1 MQGQTVR
8 LTAAALTLF
17 LGITV
22 AAVAVDYYEEP
33 MEPINPRF
41 SAMGGPHA
49 AAYDGFSALFQNP
62 AGYLQTEPEISFAEL
77 TLGLKGP
84 VFSIAD
90 TFLAGASLED
100 ISELLDG
107 LYTGMDVAG
116 PLAFG
121 YVGHGLGF
129 GMYSNTSSEI
139 RANNPFTA
147 KEKIMQD
154 LLLSGGYSF
163 PIIGGGEGYEPHK
176 LDGGVLLKGGFRG
189 TIKGDVSAIE
199 LQKPS
204 MDLVLDRPFYF
215 TSLIGADLGLLYS
228 YEGRWHFG
236 ITAKDAFTPTKR
248 SEYEDITAFRKGDP
262 QIDDELGLVP
272 FSLNVGGM
280 YRVDLSSRNIFISE
294 AKFFLDYEDVFDYWL
309 YPEMATNPILH
320 VGLGTEI
327 TMMSILDLRLG
338 FAEGLPAA
346 GIGLDLHFFT
356 LNAAM
361 FGTERSTEP
370 GLSPVYNLQL
380 GFQFTM

>member
-1 MQGQTVR
+1 
-8 LTAAALTLF
+8 
-17 LGITV
+17 
-22 AAVAVDYYEEP
+22 

-62 AGYLQTEPEISFAEL
+62 AGYLRTEPEISFAEL
-77 TLGLKGP
+77 TFGLKGP

-107 LYTGMDVAG
+107 LYTGLDVTG

-129 GMYSNTSSEI
+129 GLYSNTSSEV
-139 RANNPFTA
+139 RSNNPFTA

-154 LLLSGGYSF
+154 LLLTGGYSF
-163 PIIGGGEGYEPHK
+163 PIIGGSEGYEPHK

-189 TIKGDVSAIE
+189 NIQGDVSAIE

-204 MDLVLDRPFYF
+204 LDLVLDRPFYF

-228 YEGRWHFG
+228 YQRRWYFG
-236 ITAKDAFTPTKR
+236 MTAKDAFTPTKR
-248 SEYEDITAFRKGDP
+248 SEYEDINAFIAGDP

-272 FSLNVGGM
+272 FSFNVGGM
-280 YRVDLSSRNIFISE
+280 YRIDLSSKNIFISE

-309 YPEMATNPILH
+309 YPEMATNPVLH

-338 FAEGLPAA
+338 FAQGLPAV
-346 GIGLDLHFFT
+346 GFGLDLHVFT